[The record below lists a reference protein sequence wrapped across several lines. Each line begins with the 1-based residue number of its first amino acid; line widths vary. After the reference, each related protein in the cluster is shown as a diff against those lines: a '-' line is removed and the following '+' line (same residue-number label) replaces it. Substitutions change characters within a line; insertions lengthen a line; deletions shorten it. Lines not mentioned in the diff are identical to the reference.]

1 MVKEETKKEEP
12 KKAEPAK
19 ENSKLEKPARQSQ
32 APGVA
37 GGPKSI
43 RRQVCCCLSIFGFF
57 ILLSVLVLARF
68 ACGGG
73 ESKIPVF
80 NTNTATTKPAPTST
94 TKTYPA
100 PNSCEPMSAPSVL
113 PLGISTDNP
122 GLHQKTD
129 NHYYQIYA
137 YTKND
142 VYDQI
147 NACGVQVDGQAYF
160 GLSKSYLN
168 WTYNYT
174 YIGDSCS
181 VKDVTVGV
189 HTDIYYPKLEV
200 LSGGE
205 SELAA
210 KWDDYMP
217 YLILHEEGHR
227 DNAVN
232 AGNQILNAISALP
245 TLSCATMQ
253 DQVNATANNIMASYA
268 ITDKN
273 YDTETNHGETQGADF
288 QYRG

>member
-1 MVKEETKKEEP
+1 MGNEEETHQKTDIK
-12 KKAEPAK
+12 PA
-19 ENSKLEKPARQSQ
+19 ENSKKQK
-32 APGVA
+32 
-37 GGPKSI
+37 PKSI
-43 RRQVCCCLSIFGFF
+43 RRQVCCCLSILVFF

-73 ESKIPVF
+73 ESNIPIF
-80 NTNTATTKPAPTST
+80 NTNTAVTKPTPTTTTKS
-94 TKTYPA
+94 YPA
-100 PNSCEPMSAPSVL
+100 PESCEPFSAPGVL
-113 PLGISTDNP
+113 PLGISTENP

-142 VYDQI
+142 IYDQI
-147 NACGVQVDGQAYF
+147 NACGPVVDEQAYF

-174 YIGDSCS
+174 YIGDSCNI
-181 VKDVTVGV
+181 KDVTVGV
-189 HTDIYYPKLEV
+189 HTEIYYPKLEV

-205 SELAA
+205 SGLAV

-227 DNAVN
+227 DNAVT

-245 TLSCATMQ
+245 TLSCDEMQ
-253 DQVNATANNIMASYA
+253 SQVNTTADNIMASYA
-268 ITDKN
+268 ATDAS
-273 YDTETNHGETQGADF
+273 YDDTTNHGETQGADF
-288 QYRG
+288 

>member
-1 MVKEETKKEEP
+1 MEKEETQKKEGP
-12 KKAEPAK
+12 KEPAK
-19 ENSKLEKPARQSQ
+19 ENSKVEK
-32 APGVA
+32 
-37 GGPKSI
+37 PKSI

-80 NTNTATTKPAPTST
+80 NINKTTTAPKTTTQ
-94 TKTYPA
+94 TKSYPA
-100 PNSCEPMSAPSVL
+100 PQACEPMSAPSVI
-113 PLGISTDNP
+113 PLAISTDDP
-122 GLHQKTD
+122 GMHQKTD

-142 VYDQI
+142 IYNQI
-147 NACGVQVDGQAYF
+147 NACGPNVEGQSYF
-160 GLSKSYLN
+160 GVSKSQLN

-174 YIGDSCS
+174 YIGDSCN

-205 SELAA
+205 SGLAA
-210 KWDDYMP
+210 KWDSYMP

-253 DQVNATANNIMASYA
+253 DQVNATANNIIANYNIA
-268 ITDKN
+268 DKN
-273 YDTETNHGETQGADF
+273 YDAETNHGETQGADF
-288 QYRG
+288 